1 MAFRALIK
9 ICGTVTALALAG
21 VAHGQS
27 TESPST
33 TTTGST
39 GTSVDTTS
47 TTGTTTP
54 SVDDQRPPEALPAC
68 PPGEQPPVATAA
80 PPPPPPVAAAPVK
93 RHRNKYFAPHE
104 VSLTTGAGVA
114 NYFGGADSP
123 DTIDAGAAWDARLT
137 MGIHSPIALEAAYM
151 GAVNNLDAGNGG
163 HGQVHSNGFDG
174 DVRFQLPT
182 RVQPY
187 VFGGVGYNHMEV
199 RNNGT
204 GAAGNYVGK
213 DDQVTVPAGGGVT
226 AYVGR
231 HVTLDARGTYR
242 FIPDN
247 GITVMSD
254 RHLHQWLAQAHV
266 GYAF

>member
-1 MAFRALIK
+1 MTFRALTK
-9 ICGTVTALALAG
+9 ICAIVAPLALAG

-27 TESPST
+27 TT
-33 TTTGST
+33 TQPST
-39 GTSVDTTS
+39 GTTMDQQSPA
-47 TTGTTTP
+47 TTGTMPPPTDVAP
-54 SVDDQRPPEALPAC
+54 APEA
-68 PPGEQPPVATAA
+68 PPPTSEAVPVVT
-80 PPPPPPVAAAPVK
+80 PPPPPPPAPTPVATNNG

-123 DTIDAGAAWDARLT
+123 DTVEPGAAWDARIT
-137 MGIHSPIALEAAYM
+137 MGIHSPVALEAAYM
-151 GAVNNLDAGNGG
+151 GAVNNIDVGNGG
-163 HGQVHSNGFDG
+163 HGQLHSNGFDG

-199 RNNGT
+199 RNAGT

-231 HVTLDARGTYR
+231 HVTVDARGTYR

>member
-1 MAFRALIK
+1 MSFRALIK
-9 ICGTVTALALAG
+9 ICGTVTALTLAG

-27 TESPST
+27 TASPST
-33 TTTGST
+33 TTG
-39 GTSVDTTS
+39 
-47 TTGTTTP
+47 TTGTTSDEQSAP
-54 SVDDQRPPEALPAC
+54 QALPAC
-68 PPGEQPPVATAA
+68 PPGEQPPATTTEMA
-80 PPPPPPVAAAPVK
+80 PPPPAPAPAPVATHQ

-104 VSLTTGAGVA
+104 VSLTSGAGAA

-123 DTIDAGAAWDARLT
+123 DTIDTGAAWDARVT

-151 GAVNNLDAGNGG
+151 GAVNNVDIGNGTG
-163 HGQVHSNGFDG
+163 HGQLFSNGFDG

-213 DDQVTVPAGGGVT
+213 DDQVTIPAGGGVT

-242 FIPDN
+242 YIPDN
-247 GITVMSD
+247 GITVMQD
-254 RHLHQWLAQAHV
+254 RSLHQWLAQAHV

>member
-1 MAFRALIK
+1 MSFRALIK
-9 ICGTVTALALAG
+9 ICGTVAALTLAG
-21 VAHGQS
+21 AAHGQS

-33 TTTGST
+33 TTTGTVS
-39 GTSVDTTS
+39 DE
-47 TTGTTTP
+47 
-54 SVDDQRPPEALPAC
+54 QRAPQTLPAC
-68 PPGEQPPVATAA
+68 PPGEQTAAAPVVA
-80 PPPPPPVAAAPVK
+80 PPPPAPPPPAPVATK
-93 RHRNKYFAPHE
+93 ERKRNKYFAPHE

-123 DTIDAGAAWDARLT
+123 DTVDPGAAWDARVT
-137 MGIHSPIALEAAYM
+137 VGIHSPIALEAAYM
-151 GAVNNLDAGNGG
+151 GAVNNIDMGNGLG
-163 HGQVHSNGFDG
+163 HGQLHSNGFDG

-226 AYVGR
+226 AYVGK
-231 HVTLDARGTYR
+231 HVTVDARGTYR

-247 GITVMSD
+247 GITVMTD